1 MNTWGFFR
9 LWIVGTALFVMSV
22 AFLSYADIKDE
33 FDERTILQESKKNE
47 TVVPVLCGDARG
59 VAGADYTN
67 NQAVCWYAMSKFR
80 PLYPEELA
88 RKLYADRGAN
98 IRFPPP
104 PKPWRAVGRQ
114 ASIAFGIPLVVLI
127 LGAPMVWGFSWFA
140 APQSTLHSAPKP
152 NSRNVAS

>member
-67 NQAVCWYAMSKFR
+67 NQAVVGTRCRSSDPSILNTIICR
-80 PLYPEELA
+80 T
-88 RKLYADRGAN
+88 RNSRGSSMQ
-98 IRFPPP
+98 I
-104 PKPWRAVGRQ
+104 AVQTSAFLHLRNLGEQSGGRQ
-114 ASIAFGIPLVVLI
+114 AS
-127 LGAPMVWGFSWFA
+127 
-140 APQSTLHSAPKP
+140 HSA
-152 NSRNVAS
+152 SRWWC